1 MPHLID
7 CALSYGWFCTGLQYL
22 LNRQRESAQALLGFS
37 SIVAQGAWLATA
49 SKVEVYM
56 KQGWASVSKAGA
68 INLLDLVVFKW
79 VRGEAAQLWVK
90 EGG

>member
-1 MPHLID
+1 MVL
-7 CALSYGWFCTGLQYL
+7 YGFIVPFKPAKGIPPGFV
-22 LNRQRESAQALLGFS
+22 RFS
-37 SIVAQGAWLATA
+37 SIVAQRAWLATA

-79 VRGEAAQLWVK
+79 VRGEVAQLWVK